1 MGRIKEDLK
10 NMAHVDQ
17 DARLAGRNIIMI
29 LSPLPKEQQKR
40 HFVLDHGEL
49 IEEDDFED
57 DDIEESEDQES
68 EDQESEDEES
78 EDQESDSDE
87 EDAAE

>member
-1 MGRIKEDLK
+1 
-10 NMAHVDQ
+10 MANVDQ

-29 LSPLPKEQQKR
+29 LSPLPKAQQKR

-57 DDIEESEDQES
+57 DDDVEELEDDAS
-68 EDQESEDEES
+68 GDEES
-78 EDQESDSDE
+78 ESDE
-87 EDAAE
+87 KSESNEGSESEKQDAAE